1 MGSGHFSNNMQSVYL
16 ILVLVL
22 GVLSQ
27 EQEGPKPPPSAGL
40 CLDPQMM
47 SAVCTINTVIG
58 VKMETAHMNC
68 VAAEQTQDRKRK
80 GKPKGKGKGKNKG
93 KGKKRCDVDLDSV
106 SEFFAD
112 VWEKKACVL
121 KEVGWVN
128 DAGEYVPDNIMADIG
143 TLDPRMR
150 EGMADTRELCANE
163 TASVTIES
171 MLAGEDFVQAEIIT
185 ADAPVTDDDDCKIKD
200 LDQEKVVEIED
211 SLKKLSYIACIHGNF
226 MTTCGNFIME
236 QMAEMVR
243 YMTEG
248 GFTSLPSQN
257 TTVA

>member
-1 MGSGHFSNNMQSVYL
+1 MKTVYL
-16 ILVLVL
+16 LLVLALV
-22 GVLSQ
+22 VLSK
-27 EQEGPKPPPSAGL
+27 EQEGQKPPSSAGL

-47 SAVCTINTVIG
+47 SAVCTINTALG
-58 VKMETAHMNC
+58 LKMETAHMNC
-68 VAAEQTQDRKRK
+68 VAAGQTQDRKRK
-80 GKPKGKGKGKNKG
+80 RKPKGKGNGKN

-150 EGMADTRELCANE
+150 EGMADTKELCANE

-185 ADAPVTDDDDCKIKD
+185 GDAPVTADDDCKIKD

-248 GFTSLPSQN
+248 SLTSLPSQN
-257 TTVA
+257 TTVE